1 MNVEHQML
9 DPEIVTVISHCRLI
23 DSQSEKRIYWRRNGQ
38 GLAAGHYVV
47 KWPAGVTRPSFNE
60 DAVFQGPFRSLVDA
74 QSALDRASPRA
85 GLGAMQVEASRA
97 AAPARPRAE
106 S

>member
-9 DPEIVTVISHCRLI
+9 DPEIVMVVSHCRLI
-23 DSQSEKRIYWRRNGQ
+23 DSQSEERIYWRRNGQ
-38 GLAAGHYVV
+38 GLAAGFYVV
-47 KWPAGVTRPSFNE
+47 TWPAGSTRPSFNE

-74 QSALDRASPRA
+74 QSALDRASVRA
-85 GLGAMQVEASRA
+85 GLQAEASRA
-97 AAPARPRAE
+97 AAPPRSRAK